1 MALWFGSLFVL
12 ILAVYIAYQERYHR
26 GNDSVRMDL
35 LAVALMFYL
44 AGHITTTAFNVPHN
58 DHIQTLDL
66 HQLFKEQFYPKK
78 GATLKIHGTFGMSF
92 AWLPNS
98 SHAAICS

>member
-1 MALWFGSLFVL
+1 MGLWFRSLFVL

-44 AGHITTTAFNVPHN
+44 AGHIITLAFNVPLN
-58 DHIQTLDL
+58 DHIHIQTLNL
-66 HQLFKEQFYPKK
+66 HQLSKEQVYKEK
-78 GATLKIHGTFGMSF
+78 GNFEPTCATALSPT
-92 AWLPNS
+92 
-98 SHAAICS
+98 